1 MTNTE
6 LTEGTEDT
14 ERKETAASVLEYLR
28 DVTLAVVGNG
38 FSTHAEFDG
47 DFESRGCVNCS

>member
-38 FSTHAEFDG
+38 LSTHAEFDG